1 EVARVETGGG
11 ADGADRRARVAL
23 RAEQLQARL
32 HQPRPASRAAVGRA
46 HAAVQAGL
54 IGSRLRHRRLLAGH
68 ERRGD
73 DRGAGTPRARR
84 HREGNAVH
92 GAGRPP
98 LRLRPQ
104 RGYAVLQICRPALR
118 GGGRRHRGKGEV
130 MTRKLV
136 GALAAAIALLV
147 PAAAQAHTP
156 ILFVH
161 GWSESSSLWTTMI
174 GRFEKDGWGK
184 AELTN
189 WTYNTSQSNATT
201 AKEVATKVSEIKTKT
216 GATKV
221 DLITHSMGALSTRY
235 YIKNLGGES
244 TIESWVSLGGPNHGT
259 TTANFC

>member
-1 EVARVETGGG
+1 
-11 ADGADRRARVAL
+11 
-23 RAEQLQARL
+23 
-32 HQPRPASRAAVGRA
+32 
-46 HAAVQAGL
+46 
-54 IGSRLRHRRLLAGH
+54 
-68 ERRGD
+68 
-73 DRGAGTPRARR
+73 
-84 HREGNAVH
+84 
-92 GAGRPP
+92 
-98 LRLRPQ
+98 
-104 RGYAVLQICRPALR
+104 
-118 GGGRRHRGKGEV
+118 

-259 TTANFC
+259 TTANFCTQTSCVEMRPNSTFLNALNAGDETPGSVRYATWWSPCDEIINPHESVILTGATNTQTECMTHVALTTNETVYQQVREFVR